1 MTKFHSNSYCKR
13 WIFLLQPIDFSEMLC
28 YNKSTRIKI
37 DIYIIGGVHM
47 AVKVGSIYNRLERNN
62 DMDSKDFLQVN
73 CCGIYEQTAENAV
86 TVRPLGRKDYQL
98 IIIAKGG
105 AVFLHNGKEIILS
118 GGEMIL
124 IPPFE
129 RNEYRY
135 TDYVDA
141 MWIHF
146 TGTAAEKI
154 VRQYDIEPF
163 CKYRISDTTHFFVYA
178 EKIIKE
184 FQLQK
189 VGFMNNCNG
198 YLLNMLTLVKRR
210 IDAQFFAENHRAVP
224 DLTLA
229 IDEMQTDFS
238 KNTNISGYAEMFNI
252 SVSYFIHLFTQQ
264 FGVSPYQY
272 LLNIRMSQA
281 KYLLTETN
289 MPIND
294 IADNIGYDDPFYFS
308 RIFKKHIGV
317 SPSAYRKKFQLDII
331 EKNDADCG
339 I

>member
-1 MTKFHSNSYCKR
+1 MA
-13 WIFLLQPIDFSEMLC
+13 L
-28 YNKSTRIKI
+28 KS
-37 DIYIIGGVHM
+37 GG
-47 AVKVGSIYNRLERNN
+47 IYNMLERDN
-62 DMDSKDFLQVN
+62 DIESKDFLQVN
-73 CCGIYEQTAENAV
+73 SCGIYEQTVENAI
-86 TVRPLGRKDYQL
+86 TVRPLGRKDYQM

-105 AVFLHNGKEIILS
+105 AVFLHHGKEIILS

-124 IPPFE
+124 IPPFV

-135 TDYVDA
+135 IDYAHA

-178 EKIIKE
+178 EKIVKE
-184 FQLQK
+184 FQLRK

-198 YLLNMLTLVKRR
+198 YLLHILTLVKRR
-210 IDAQFFAENHRAVP
+210 IDAEFFSENHRAVP

-229 IDEMQTDFS
+229 IEEMQTDFS
-238 KNTNISGYAEMFNI
+238 KNRNISEYAEMFNI

-264 FGVSPYQY
+264 FGGSPYQY
-272 LLNIRMSQA
+272 LLSIRISQA

-289 MPIND
+289 MRIND
-294 IADNIGYDDPFYFS
+294 IAKNIGYDDPFYFS

-331 EKNDADCG
+331 EKNDADCCT
-339 I
+339 

>member
-1 MTKFHSNSYCKR
+1 
-13 WIFLLQPIDFSEMLC
+13 
-28 YNKSTRIKI
+28 
-37 DIYIIGGVHM
+37 M
-47 AVKVGSIYNRLERNN
+47 AVKVGSIYNRSERNN
-62 DMDSKDFLQVN
+62 DIESKDFLQVN
-73 CCGIYEQTAENAV
+73 CCGIYEQAAENAV

-105 AVFLHNGKEIILS
+105 AVFLHNEKEIVLS

-124 IPPFE
+124 IPPFV
-129 RNEYRY
+129 RNEYSY

-154 VRQYDIEPF
+154 VCQYNIEPF
-163 CKYRISDTTHFFVYA
+163 CKYRISDTKHFFVYA
-178 EKIIKE
+178 EKIVKE
-184 FQLQK
+184 FQLHR

-198 YLLNMLTLVKRR
+198 YLLNLLTLAKRR
-210 IDAQFFAENHRAVP
+210 IDAQYFAETHSSVP

-229 IDEMQTDFS
+229 IDEMQTNFS
-238 KNTNISGYAEMFNI
+238 KNTNISEYADMFNI

-281 KYLLTETN
+281 KYLLSETN
-289 MPIND
+289 MRIND

-308 RIFKKHIGV
+308 RIFKKHVGV
-317 SPSAYRKKFQLDII
+317 SPSAYRNKFQLEII
-331 EKNDADCG
+331 EKSDANG
-339 I
+339 SI